1 MTAALLA
8 LFRRDLLL
16 ATRSGGASLTGA
28 LFFLVLCG
36 MIPFAIGPDQK
47 LLSRLAPAILWIG
60 VLLASL
66 LGLDRLFHADE
77 EDGTLDLLMAS
88 AAPLAAVVMIK
99 CLAHWLT
106 TGLPLILI
114 VPLLAILLGLDWH
127 FLPRLL
133 LTLCIGT
140 PALTCLGSIGAALTL
155 SLRRGGLVLAVIILP
170 LALPLLIFA
179 VAAASADGADN
190 GARAPLLLL
199 AALALV
205 ILAFAPLA
213 SAAALRLTR
222 H

>member
-16 ATRSGGASLTGA
+16 AARSGGVSLTGA

-36 MIPFAIGPDQK
+36 IIPFAIGPDQK

-88 AAPLAAVVMIK
+88 PAPLTAIVMVK

-114 VPLLAILLGLDWH
+114 TPLLAILLGLDWQY
-127 FLPRLL
+127 LPRLL

-179 VAAASADGADN
+179 VAAASADGTGN
-190 GARAPLLLL
+190 SARAPLLLL
-199 AALALV
+199 AAVALV
-205 ILAFAPLA
+205 ILAFAPLV

-222 H
+222 N

>member
-16 ATRSGGASLTGA
+16 AARSGGVSLTGA

-36 MIPFAIGPDQK
+36 IVPFAIGPDQK

-66 LGLDRLFHADE
+66 LGLERLFHADE
-77 EDGTLDLLMAS
+77 EDGTLDLIMAS
-88 AAPLAAVVMIK
+88 PAPLVGLVIVK

-114 VPLLAILLGLDWH
+114 TPLLGILLGLDWQQ
-127 FLPRLL
+127 LPALL

-140 PALTCLGSIGAALTL
+140 PALTCLGAIGAALTL
-155 SLRRGGLVLAVIILP
+155 SLRRGGLLLAVIILP

-179 VAAASADGADN
+179 VAAAGPSDLQGSP
-190 GARAPLLLL
+190 RAALLLL
-199 AALALV
+199 AALSLV
-205 ILAFAPLA
+205 VIAFAPFA
-213 SAAALRLTR
+213 CAAALRLTR
-222 H
+222 S